1 MLSISNDGAVTVV
14 RIEHGKVNALDLE
27 LLQAITEVF
36 RTRRDEVIVL
46 TGSGSAFSAGV
57 DLRRLLDGGAAYVRQ
72 FVPALDDAFGAVF
85 DHPRPVVAA
94 VNGHAIAGGA
104 VLAAAC
110 DVRLMSGGRIG
121 VTELLVGVPFPS
133 AALEIVRHVLG
144 PAAVD
149 NVLTGRTVDAA
160 EAQRTGWVDDVV
172 DPEVLLADA
181 VARAETLA
189 RIPTGTYSITKD
201 QLHRPANQLI
211 DAGRPLDDERVLAGW
226 LSTEVADRI
235 SAYLQSLRSPRPS
248 D

>member
-1 MLSISNDGAVTVV
+1 
-14 RIEHGKVNALDLE
+14 
-27 LLQAITEVF
+27 
-36 RTRRDEVIVL
+36 
-46 TGSGSAFSAGV
+46 
-57 DLRRLLDGGAAYVRQ
+57 
-72 FVPALDDAFGAVF
+72 
-85 DHPRPVVAA
+85 
-94 VNGHAIAGGA
+94 
-104 VLAAAC
+104 
-110 DVRLMSGGRIG
+110 
-121 VTELLVGVPFPS
+121 
-133 AALEIVRHVLG
+133 
-144 PAAVD
+144 
-149 NVLTGRTVDAA
+149 VLTGRTVDAA